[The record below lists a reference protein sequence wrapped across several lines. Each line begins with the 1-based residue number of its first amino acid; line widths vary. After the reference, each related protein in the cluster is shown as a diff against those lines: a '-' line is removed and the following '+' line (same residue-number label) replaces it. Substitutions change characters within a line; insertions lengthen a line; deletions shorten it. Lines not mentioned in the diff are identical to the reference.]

1 MALPN
6 YPKLQHRFLTSI
18 DDVNADQWN
27 AVCGNDY
34 PFLRYEFFAAL
45 EKSQST
51 NKTTGWQP
59 YHLIVEDKAHKL
71 LAALPLF
78 IKHHSYGEYVFDW
91 AWADAYHRYGQEYYP
106 KLLNAIPFT
115 PATGPRWGID
125 KAIDSDDFQNDLFA
139 IVEQE
144 ALRLQLSSSHWLFTN
159 TSCCASLTQQDYMQ
173 RVGCQYHWL
182 NKGYKNFDHFLESFT
197 SRKRKN
203 LNKERRKVSEQ
214 NIQLLAKE
222 GAEITEE
229 EWQAFYL
236 FYHMTYFKRSGR
248 QGYLSDS
255 FFPLLANSLPQHLM
269 MVQAFKG
276 DEMIAA
282 ALYFKDSD
290 TLYGRYWGCK
300 EEYDQLHFEACYYQ
314 GIEYAIR
321 HQLKRFD
328 PGAQGEHKIQR
339 GFTPI
344 KTYSYHW
351 IANDE
356 FRDGIAHFLQS
367 ESKQMEHY
375 IKAASER
382 LPFKTP
388 DQ

>member
-1 MALPN
+1 MAIPN
-6 YPKLQHRFLTSI
+6 YPQFQHRFLASI
-18 DDVNADQWN
+18 DEVDADQWN
-27 AVCGNDY
+27 TVCGQDY
-34 PFLRYEFFAAL
+34 PFLRHEFFAAL

-51 NKTTGWQP
+51 NAASGWKAH
-59 YHLIVEDKAHKL
+59 HLIVEDMTQTL
-71 LAALPLF
+71 VAALPLF
-78 IKHHSYGEYVFDW
+78 IKSHSYGEYVFDW
-91 AWADAYHRYGQEYYP
+91 AWADAYHRYGHPYYP

-125 KAIDSDDFQNDLFA
+125 KAMDSDNFQNALFT

-159 TSCCASLTQQDYMQ
+159 SACCTRLNQQNYLQ

-182 NKGYKNFDHFLESFT
+182 NQNYENFDHFLESFS

-203 LNKERRKVSEQ
+203 LKKERRRVSEQ
-214 NIQLLAKE
+214 NIQLLVKE
-222 GAEITEE
+222 GEEITEE
-229 EWQAFYL
+229 EWHTFYL

-248 QGYLSDS
+248 QGYLGDS
-255 FFPLLANSLPQHLM
+255 FFPLLAASLPQHLM
-269 MVQAFKG
+269 MVQAVQ
-276 DEMIAA
+276 DNEMIAA
-282 ALYFKDSD
+282 ALYFKDSK

-300 EEYDQLHFEACYYQ
+300 QEYDQLHFEVCYYQ

-321 HQLKRFD
+321 HRLKRFD

-351 IANDE
+351 IANDQ

-375 IKAASER
+375 IKTASER
-382 LPFKTP
+382 LPFKTA
-388 DQ
+388 